1 MTDLS
6 DSHTEKQSAA
16 LTVLAPRLAVAAIP
30 CWLTLSFVTSS
41 SAPVE
46 LRAMVGIV
54 AILPRFIRLRGWT
67 RRGDRTLRRSDNH
80 GARIATRP
88 PG

>member
-54 AILPRFIRLRGWT
+54 AILSAIYPTEGCDAVAVI
-67 RRGDRTLRRSDNH
+67 DPS
-80 GARIATRP
+80 AI
-88 PG
+88 